1 MRRLAVFRIFL
12 LALCLGLATA
22 SMTAPRKHT
31 VQRGE
36 SVSSIAK
43 QYYGNYELTELLLR
57 FNGKPDSV
65 IRPGEEL
72 VIPLCP
78 IHRVRGGDTL
88 SRLAQKYLGKPLAY
102 REIAALNGLDPARP
116 LQVGQ
121 QIVIPVV
128 FSHDLG
134 RGESLAALAQRFYGD
149 TDMGRLLQ
157 TFNGIEDPRRLAV
170 GQSIEIPLVSF
181 RKGGKAP
188 EPATVPVK
196 PTPKPKP
203 KPVVLETPRYIDKLA
218 LARKAYELG
227 EFIRTREL
235 LERLQPDVLRDGN
248 EAERIELLRL
258 AAFVY
263 VAFDLPVQA
272 CAAHRSLAR
281 LTPKT
286 RLDPDFVSPKIRRVL
301 AECLENEG

>member
-1 MRRLAVFRIFL
+1 MRSLAVFRIFL
-12 LALCLGLATA
+12 LVLCLGLATA
-22 SMTAPRKHT
+22 SMTAPRSHT

-43 QYYGNYELTELLLR
+43 RYYGSYELTELLLQ
-57 FNGKPDSV
+57 FNGKPDAV
-65 IRPGEEL
+65 IRPGEKL

-88 SRLAQKYLGKPLAY
+88 SRLAQRYLGKPLAY
-102 REIAALNGLDPARP
+102 REIAALNDLDPARP

-149 TDMGRLLQ
+149 ADMGRLLQ

-188 EPATVPVK
+188 EPAPVPVK
-196 PTPKPKP
+196 PTPKP

-218 LARKAYELG
+218 LARKAYKLG

-258 AAFVY
+258 PAFVY